1 MQITMLNPQ
10 ELKRYNRHIILPEIG
25 MEGQQK
31 LKLAKV
37 LVIGAGG
44 LGCPLLQYLA
54 AGGVGTIGVVD
65 SDKVDESNLHRQILY
80 SSNDIGKNKTDVAA
94 KKLSELN
101 PFIKIISIVSYLN
114 SENAL
119 QLFSDFDIIIDGS
132 DNFAT
137 RYLVNDACVILNKPF
152 VSGSIYKFQ
161 GQVSVFNFNDGPT
174 YRCLYPEPGDIPNCA
189 EVGVLGVLPGIVGC
203 LMANETIKIIIGK
216 GEILSGK
223 LLVFDS
229 LTMQF
234 NTFEFSSVAENK
246 NIKTLSNYDFFCEK
260 DVKEITATELKNK
273 IKVGE
278 KFQLIDVREP
288 HEYEQE
294 NIGGLLIPLNEL
306 ENNLH
311 KISTTLP
318 VIIHCHSEI
327 RSKKAIEI
335 LRQNGFDNLLNLKNG
350 LMDF

>member
-1 MQITMLNPQ
+1 
-10 ELKRYNRHIILPEIG
+10 

-31 LKLAKV
+31 LKHAKI

-54 AGGVGTIGVVD
+54 AAGIGTIGIID
-65 SDKVDESNLHRQILY
+65 SDKIDESNLHRQILY
-80 SSNDIGKNKTDVAA
+80 SSNDVGKNKVDVAA
-94 KKLSELN
+94 KKLTELN
-101 PFIKIISIVSYLN
+101 PFIKLIPIVSYLN

-119 QLFSDFDIIIDGS
+119 RLFSDYDIIIDGS

-161 GQVSVFNFNDGPT
+161 GQISVFNFNDGPT

-203 LMANETIKIIIGK
+203 MMANETIKMIIGN
-216 GEILSGK
+216 GEVLSGK

-234 NTFEFSSVAENK
+234 NTFGFSTVIENK
-246 NIKTLSNYDFFCEK
+246 NIKQLGEYDFFCDTET
-260 DVKEITATELKNK
+260 KEITAEELKNK
-273 IKVGE
+273 IQLRE

-288 HEYEQE
+288 HEYDLK
-294 NIGGLLIPLNEL
+294 NIGGVLIPLGEL
-306 ENNLH
+306 ENNLD

-318 VIIHCHSEI
+318 VIIHCQSGI
-327 RSKKAIEI
+327 RSKKAIE
-335 LRQNGFDNLLNLKNG
+335 LLKQKGFKNLVNLKNG

>member
-1 MQITMLNPQ
+1 MLNPH

-25 MEGQQK
+25 LEGQQK

-54 AGGVGTIGVVD
+54 AAGVGTIGVVD
-65 SDKVDESNLHRQILY
+65 SDTVDESNLHRQILY
-80 SSNDIGKNKTDVAA
+80 SSNEVGKNKADIAA

-101 PFIKIISIVSYLN
+101 PFIKITPIVSYLN

-161 GQVSVFNFNDGPT
+161 GQISVFNYHEGPT

-203 LMANETIKIIIGK
+203 LMANETIKMIIGN
-216 GEILSGK
+216 GEVLSGK

-234 NTFEFSSVAENK
+234 NTFGFSTVAENK
-246 NIKTLSNYDFFCEK
+246 NIKTLS
-260 DVKEITATELKNK
+260 
-273 IKVGE
+273 
-278 KFQLIDVREP
+278 
-288 HEYEQE
+288 
-294 NIGGLLIPLNEL
+294 
-306 ENNLH
+306 
-311 KISTTLP
+311 
-318 VIIHCHSEI
+318 
-327 RSKKAIEI
+327 
-335 LRQNGFDNLLNLKNG
+335 
-350 LMDF
+350 